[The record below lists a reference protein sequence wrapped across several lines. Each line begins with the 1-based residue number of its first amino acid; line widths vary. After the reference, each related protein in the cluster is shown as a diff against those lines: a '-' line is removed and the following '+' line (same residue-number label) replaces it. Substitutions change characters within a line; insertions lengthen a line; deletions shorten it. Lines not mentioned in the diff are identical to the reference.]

1 MSTGIGVSSDGQ
13 QSNSNKAPRLKPTEA
28 LTDISRW
35 VEVQDLPEVLE
46 KSEGF
51 LSDGLVKGLV
61 EGYGPPSFYA
71 KPYTIDGLL
80 VVLVTVVAGRQCF
93 LHRLSVCRP
102 M

>member
-51 LSDGLVKGLV
+51 LSDGLVKGC
-61 EGYGPPSFYA
+61 
-71 KPYTIDGLL
+71 
-80 VVLVTVVAGRQCF
+80 VVGRP
-93 LHRLSVCRP
+93 RTSDVRSRASRERRR
-102 M
+102 